1 MAGIFKYISEWISG
15 NFPSDEETHRE
26 SMRSAK
32 EAKARGSA
40 SHVEH
45 IIDIFEDEV
54 CDRYPGRTDI
64 ITAVKKF
71 RQALYDEH
79 GGISPYSML
88 NRSKH
93 FTPEGKIAFDKVVER
108 CSDRTKL
115 SKEFAFLKGYSPS
128 GERISVWSLYPIA
141 SMYDTEAHAVDTA
154 LGMQQWHVDKY
165 GTPLD

>member
-40 SHVEH
+40 SHIEH

-64 ITAVKKF
+64 ITTIKKF

-79 GGISPYSML
+79 GGVSPYSML
-88 NRSKH
+88 SRSKH

-108 CSDRTKL
+108 C
-115 SKEFAFLKGYSPS
+115 
-128 GERISVWSLYPIA
+128 VWSLYPIA
-141 SMYDTEAHAVDTA
+141 SMYDTEAHAADTA
-154 LGMQQWHVDKY
+154 LAMQQWHIDKY